1 MDRIVQQAVD
11 AGVSNDGL
19 RDTIMDLQKELLQ
32 RELGDRLGK
41 SINSAPMPM
50 QSGLPRRPGLGPEQ
64 SAGPRGYAPMGN
76 QELLDWMFT
85 YHDDPGKSPNYIAI
99 RTAAKHFAET
109 VLNNVEPCAD
119 RSEALRMLRL
129 VVMWANAALA
139 LDGVTF

>member
-11 AGVSNDGL
+11 ALSNDGL
-19 RDTIMDLQKELLQ
+19 RDAIMDLQQ
-32 RELGDRLGK
+32 ELGNRLGK
-41 SINSAPMPM
+41 GIASAPMPM
-50 QSGLPRRPGLGPEQ
+50 QPGSGRG
-64 SAGPRGYAPMGN
+64 AGPRGYAPMSN

-85 YHDDPGKSPNYIAI
+85 LHDDPSKSPRYIAI
-99 RTAAKHFAET
+99 RTAAKHFAEI